1 MNLDEDESVSDIL
14 SEIDETARDVHH
26 ETKLVQIPKV
36 HLVVVACEGKSKS
49 ALDEAHNMI
58 KSAVLLSI
66 DPKIKV
72 SIMVIH
78 RRPDFNF

>member
-1 MNLDEDESVSDIL
+1 MSDII
-14 SEIDETARDVHH
+14 SEIDETARDVYHA
-26 ETKLVQIPKV
+26 TKLVQMSKV

-72 SIMVIH
+72 RLLALIKVE
-78 RRPDFNF
+78 RC

>member
-1 MNLDEDESVSDIL
+1 MS
-14 SEIDETARDVHH
+14 
-26 ETKLVQIPKV
+26 KV

-72 SIMVIH
+72 RLLALIKVE
-78 RRPDFNF
+78 RF